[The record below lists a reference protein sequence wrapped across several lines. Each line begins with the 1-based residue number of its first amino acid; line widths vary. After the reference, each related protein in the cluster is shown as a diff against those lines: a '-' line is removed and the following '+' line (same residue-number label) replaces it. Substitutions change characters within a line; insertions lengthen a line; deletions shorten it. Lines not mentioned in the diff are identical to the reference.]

1 MEDFHRIINVILII
15 IHYSSGS
22 QECQPIETSICEIS
36 TYNSTILPNSFGHT
50 NQKSVREE
58 LHLYAP
64 VIKRGC
70 SKYFKEFLC
79 SLFYPVCTKDR
90 QILKPCKSYCYKVK
104 RKCKKILKEFGL
116 TLFSYNSCL
125 NFPSPNN
132 EVCINFDSQNQV
144 YISSGKKNYIATGRK
159 FLCPPALTVPK
170 SFNYEL
176 FIENVKVKNC
186 GLPCRKEQDYFFG
199 TKEDSLRKRKF
210 ARIWIFIWSM
220 LCFIST
226 LFTVLTFILDRER
239 FKYPER
245 PIIFLSSCYLA
256 VSFCYV
262 IGYFIKEKAVCSGPF
277 KNTLKDIGQDQL
289 SLELITQRTRKSECT
304 ILFMIIY
311 FFSMASNIWWVIL
324 TFTWFLS
331 AKLKWG
337 HEAIERN
344 AHYYHILAWIIPAIK
359 TVAILALGRI
369 DGDVLS
375 GVCFTGLSDLETLK
389 GFIIAPLLIYLILG
403 SSFLLAGFISLF
415 RIRFT
420 IKADGNIT
428 DKLDKFILRIG
439 IFSIL
444 YKFPAII
451 VISCHFYELSNRMD
465 WMSSFHARACEIG
478 FSCPPKKDYLPTPQF
493 IYFMLKY
500 LMMLVI
506 GVTSGFWIWSSKTA
520 HTWKKFYYKLF
531 TRRLL
536 ISEVD
541 V

>member
-1 MEDFHRIINVILII
+1 MKGFVLFIKAIFVM
-15 IHYSSGS
+15 IHYSMGS
-22 QECQPIETSICEIS
+22 QECQPIESSICNLPA
-36 TYNSTILPNSFGHT
+36 YNSTMLPNTFGHQ
-50 NQKSVREE
+50 NQKSIRED

-64 VIKRGC
+64 IIKSGC

-79 SLFYPVCTKDR
+79 TLLYPICTKDR
-90 QILKPCKSYCYKVK
+90 QMLLPCKSYCLKVK
-104 RKCKKILKEFGL
+104 RKCRKHLKKFGL

-125 NFPSPNN
+125 NFPSPNK
-132 EVCINFDSQNQV
+132 EICIDLDSDSQI
-144 YISSGKKNYIATGRK
+144 YTPISRKTFITVGRR
-159 FLCPPALTVPK
+159 FLCPPILTVPGG
-170 SFNYEL
+170 FNYKL
-176 FIENVKVKNC
+176 YIDNIKVKNC

-199 TKEDSLRKRKF
+199 SKEDSLRKRKF
-210 ARIWIFIWSM
+210 ARSWIFIWSI

-262 IGYFIKEKAVCSGPF
+262 IGYFLKEKAVCSGPF

-289 SLELITQRTRKSECT
+289 SLELITQGTKKSECT

-337 HEAIERN
+337 HEAIESN
-344 AHYYHILAWIIPAIK
+344 AHYYHLLAWIIPAIK
-359 TVAILALGRI
+359 TIAILALGRV

-375 GVCFTGLSDLETLK
+375 GVCFTGLSDIETLK

-451 VISCHFYELSNRMD
+451 VIACHFYELSNRMD
-465 WMSSFHARACEIG
+465 WMSSFHARACIMG
-478 FSCPPKKDYLPTPQF
+478 FSCPPKKDNLPTPQF
-493 IYFMLKY
+493 IYFMMKY
-500 LMMLVI
+500 LMMLII

-520 HTWKKFYYKLF
+520 HTWKKAYYKLF
-531 TRRLL
+531 TKRQL
-536 ISEVD
+536 IGEAD
-541 V
+541 L